1 MIYKK
6 DKVMKVLES
15 SYRENEKGITA
26 NQLSEKTGI
35 ARNNISTYLNQLF
48 NEGMVTKIK
57 GRPVYYIPANLNLN
71 KNELL
76 DTQSELLGKKR
87 NKSRKQNKK
96 R

>member
-57 GRPVYYIPANLNLN
+57 
-71 KNELL
+71 
-76 DTQSELLGKKR
+76 
-87 NKSRKQNKK
+87 
-96 R
+96 